1 MLNVYHKNLVTVLC
15 VSALLGACASTPTTP
30 KTLQYFAP
38 EVQGQLQ
45 KSSLLPSLETYWQAH
60 TERNWKLRYQMEDI
74 AGKVEEGF
82 YVAYYGNAW
91 IIKSAVVKN
100 VEITDST
107 ATVDIEMVYQENG
120 GIKTQ
125 TSYTM
130 DKWMYV
136 NGKWVH
142 VVVDPMLTGKF
153 PLQ

>member
-1 MLNVYHKNLVTVLC
+1 
-15 VSALLGACASTPTTP
+15 
-30 KTLQYFAP
+30 
-38 EVQGQLQ
+38 
-45 KSSLLPSLETYWQAH
+45 
-60 TERNWKLRYQMEDI
+60 MEDI